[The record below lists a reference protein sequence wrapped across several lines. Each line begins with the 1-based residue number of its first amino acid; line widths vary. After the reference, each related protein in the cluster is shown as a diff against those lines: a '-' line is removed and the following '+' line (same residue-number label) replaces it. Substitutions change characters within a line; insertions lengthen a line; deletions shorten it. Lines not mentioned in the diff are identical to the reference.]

1 MSKPLQEGALHVEQR
16 LRLATHLEIA
26 VYEPEYRAL
35 WRDGRRSRW
44 CESLSE
50 LALETQLDEPAL
62 ETAWRAW
69 RVLMRLGTTSH
80 AKRWG
85 RLVVHVEE
93 RRELGPRTRPT
104 VRTYWGGL
112 AVLEGVVLATARHSH
127 RSRKAATA
135 ELRRR
140 LAHRAEAIPAQIG
153 GLMGQR
159 DAIEDAL
166 AKAGAARG

>member
-1 MSKPLQEGALHVEQR
+1 M
-16 LRLATHLEIA
+16 RLATHLAIA

-35 WRDGRRSRW
+35 WPDGRRSPW

-62 ETAWRAW
+62 ETAWHAW
-69 RVLMRLGTTSH
+69 RASMRLGTTSH
-80 AKRWG
+80 AERWG
-85 RLVVHVEE
+85 RLVLHLEE
-93 RRELGPRTRPT
+93 QRQLGPGTRPT

-112 AVLEGVVLATARHSH
+112 AMLEGVVLATARQSH

-140 LAHRAEAIPAQIG
+140 LAHRAEAIPAQIV
-153 GLMGQR
+153 GLVRQR

-166 AKAGAARG
+166 ARAGAASD